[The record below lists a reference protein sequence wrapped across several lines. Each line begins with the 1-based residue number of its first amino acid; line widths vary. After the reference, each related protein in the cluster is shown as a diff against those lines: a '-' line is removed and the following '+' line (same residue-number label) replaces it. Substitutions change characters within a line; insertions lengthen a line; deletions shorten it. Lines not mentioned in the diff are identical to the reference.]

1 MQLLDAVG
9 AVVQHLVRALDREPP
24 LLDVERLL
32 LRVDLL
38 AQRLLR
44 IELGLPLLLLRS
56 SGRLDRVRPLRLALV
71 RELLQAVALE
81 PTLVRQ
87 PRLAPLRLCPE
98 PDVRQ
103 LLGAHDRHPV
113 AHRRGHR
120 AGHLDC
126 GLVRGAKERL
136 VDEGRAGVQRAVVG
150 WHCCGT
156 APAPT

>member
-56 SGRLDRVRPLRLALV
+56 SGRRPIVFGHFALRSSESFCRRSRSSRRWCASPVSPPFDFARNPMFDSSWAPMTVTPLR
-71 RELLQAVALE
+71 
-81 PTLVRQ
+81 T
-87 PRLAPLRLCPE
+87 
-98 PDVRQ
+98 D
-103 LLGAHDRHPV
+103 
-113 AHRRGHR
+113 
-120 AGHLDC
+120 AGI
-126 GLVRGAKERL
+126 ER
-136 VDEGRAGVQRAVVG
+136 
-150 WHCCGT
+150 T
-156 APAPT
+156 S

>member
-87 PRLAPLRLCPE
+87 PRLAPFDFARNPMFDSSWAPMTVTPLRTDAGIERDILTAVSFGVPKS
-98 PDVRQ
+98 DSSTKVGR
-103 LLGAHDRHPV
+103 V
-113 AHRRGHR
+113 YRGR
-120 AGHLDC
+120 
-126 GLVRGAKERL
+126 
-136 VDEGRAGVQRAVVG
+136 
-150 WHCCGT
+150 
-156 APAPT
+156 